1 MLKFLREN
9 LVLKVLSLLA
19 SISLWLYVTADRYPN
34 TSYSRSVNADVFRL
48 GSPPADVV
56 VRFRQEPLPVDVSG
70 PKTEVDSIDDNEIKA
85 EVDLHGARA
94 GVTQLK
100 ILHYRKPAD
109 APNVEVKGR
118 QYVSVDVLP
127 KARRLMPVMP
137 MFNVSA
143 APSARYGAAHVKPE
157 WASVSGAAD
166 DVKRVNRLVISVEA
180 SGQPVNT
187 DLPIRAE
194 DRDNV
199 EITGVEIT
207 PSTAHIE
214 VALEQPPATRT
225 LPVNPL
231 YRGKPAPGYVL
242 SEVIVEPSSVT
253 VTGKLEAIQAL
264 SNIITE
270 EISIEGISGEVVRQ
284 AALRPPDGVALTGV
298 RPTVRVTFRTQE
310 LAKANPDGSP

>member
-118 QYVSVDVLP
+118 
-127 KARRLMPVMP
+127 
-137 MFNVSA
+137 
-143 APSARYGAAHVKPE
+143 
-157 WASVSGAAD
+157 
-166 DVKRVNRLVISVEA
+166 
-180 SGQPVNT
+180 
-187 DLPIRAE
+187 
-194 DRDNV
+194 
-199 EITGVEIT
+199 
-207 PSTAHIE
+207 
-214 VALEQPPATRT
+214 
-225 LPVNPL
+225 
-231 YRGKPAPGYVL
+231 
-242 SEVIVEPSSVT
+242 
-253 VTGKLEAIQAL
+253 
-264 SNIITE
+264 
-270 EISIEGISGEVVRQ
+270 
-284 AALRPPDGVALTGV
+284 
-298 RPTVRVTFRTQE
+298 
-310 LAKANPDGSP
+310 